1 MRAPLLAA
9 ITLHPTGGGIA
20 VVSTLLWQ
28 VLATRWGEH
37 ARLATAFDH
46 ESRPA
51 TAREKARFTLA
62 VGSAQLFNQTDWV
75 LFSHLALAQAQQLIP
90 KPVRRP
96 YGVFLHGIE
105 AWKDLSA
112 AEKRAV
118 VAADLRIAN
127 SRYTA
132 TRVMAMHPDIG
143 HVEACPLALPTV
155 VSTSASSGRD
165 SVRDPHA
172 RDAAFAVGPHA
183 VLVVGRM
190 SQSERYKG
198 HDQLIDAWR
207 GVVSRVPDAQLLIVG
222 DGDDAPRLKRKAAQM
237 PCAERI
243 EFRGFVSAPTLQTLY
258 EQSALF
264 ALPSDGEGFG
274 LVYLEAMTH
283 RLACVGSIHDAAS
296 EIIVDGVTGR
306 LVDQTDIAR
315 LADAIATLLLDQPR
329 RRAMGEAGH
338 ARAMTEF
345 TFDRFSTRL
354 CGLINDAERAREC
367 PGD

>member
-20 VVSTLLWQ
+20 VVSNLLWQ
-28 VLATRWGEH
+28 VLVTEWGTK
-37 ARLATAFDH
+37 AQLTTAFDH
-46 ESRPA
+46 ESHPA
-51 TAREKARFTLA
+51 TLLEKARLALA
-62 VGSAQLFNQTDWV
+62 VGSAQVLRRTDWI
-75 LFSHLALAQAQQLIP
+75 LFSHLALAQAQQFVP
-90 KPVRRP
+90 KPMRRP

-105 AWKDLSA
+105 AWTELSA

-143 HVEACPLALPTV
+143 RVEACPLALPPAPT
-155 VSTSASSGRD
+155 TAASSRGINTANSGSED
-165 SVRDPHA
+165 T
-172 RDAAFAVGPHA
+172 AVVVGAHA

-198 HDQLIDAWR
+198 HDQLIDAWPAI
-207 GVVSRVPDAQLLIVG
+207 VSRVPDAQLLMVG
-222 DGDDAPRLKRKAAQM
+222 DGDDAPRLERKAAQSSG
-237 PCAERI
+237 AAGI
-243 EFRGFVSAPTLQTLY
+243 HFFGFVSGPTLQRLY
-258 EQSALF
+258 AQAALF
-264 ALPSDGEGFG
+264 ALPSGGEGFG

-315 LADAIATLLLDQPR
+315 LADAVAALLLDAPR

-338 ARAMTEF
+338 TRALTEF

-354 CGLINDAERAREC
+354 RALIQDAEKARQ
-367 PGD
+367 